1 MDAKAVIECLDYTL
15 LDFEA
20 SEAELEEFVSRANSS
35 EVGAICVF
43 SEHASFVKERLDE
56 RIKLAV
62 VAAGFPIGSSN
73 LDEIRKAIT
82 SAVEAG
88 VDEIDVVLEPRQ
100 DNEFPNDKDLQRLV
114 TMREASGEC
123 VLKVILETPL
133 LQERPMRAVARMAL
147 ASGADFIKTCTG
159 KRGGCSDDTAAIFAY
174 ELRRH
179 ERAFGEKLGVK
190 LSGGIRNMED
200 VKRLTSI
207 VDQQDSTIIE
217 DGATRFRIGAS
228 SLLDSI
234 ERKS

>member
-15 LDFEA
+15 LNHEA

-35 EVGAICVF
+35 EVGAVCVF
-43 SEHASFVKERLDE
+43 SEHTSFVKERLNSG
-56 RIKLAV
+56 IKLAV
-62 VAAGFPIGSSN
+62 VVAGFPIGSSN
-73 LDEIRKAIT
+73 TDEIRSAIST
-82 SAVEAG
+82 AVKAG

-100 DNEFPNDKDLQRLV
+100 DDNFPNEEDLSRLT

-133 LQERPMRAVARMAL
+133 LQERSMRAVSRMAL
-147 ASGADFIKTCTG
+147 AAGADFIKTCTG
-159 KRGGCSDDTAAIFAY
+159 KRGECSDEAAAIFAY
-174 ELRRH
+174 EIMRH

-190 LSGGIRNMED
+190 ISGGIRNMDD

-207 VDQQDSTIIE
+207 VGQQDSSIIE
-217 DGATRFRIGAS
+217 GLGTRFRIGAS

-234 ERKS
+234 DGKS

>member
-100 DNEFPNDKDLQRLV
+100 DNEFPNNKDLQ
-114 TMREASGEC
+114 
-123 VLKVILETPL
+123 
-133 LQERPMRAVARMAL
+133 
-147 ASGADFIKTCTG
+147 
-159 KRGGCSDDTAAIFAY
+159 
-174 ELRRH
+174 
-179 ERAFGEKLGVK
+179 
-190 LSGGIRNMED
+190 LSLIH
-200 VKRLTSI
+200 I
-207 VDQQDSTIIE
+207 
-217 DGATRFRIGAS
+217 
-228 SLLDSI
+228 
-234 ERKS
+234 